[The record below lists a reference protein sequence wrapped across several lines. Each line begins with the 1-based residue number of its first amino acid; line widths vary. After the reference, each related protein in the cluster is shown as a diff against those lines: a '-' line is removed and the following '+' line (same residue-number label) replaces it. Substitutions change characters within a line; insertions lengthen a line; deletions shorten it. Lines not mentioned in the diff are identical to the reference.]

1 MRVSPGVRQRV
12 LVGGLAGALAAL
24 FAVSIGSGPAALPL
38 LPSLVELVRDDPG
51 VAALILGEIRLP
63 RALLA
68 VAIGASLGLAGAAL
82 QGLLRNPLA
91 DPGIIGVSSS
101 AALGVVLVLYFGIG
115 QLAAWTL
122 PAAGMVGA
130 GAAVAGILLLAGR
143 GSSILTVIL
152 AGVAINAFAGA
163 LTSLAINLAP
173 SPFAIVEI
181 VFWLLGSLADRSFEH
196 VWLALPPT
204 LLGWLLLLSTRRGLD
219 ALPPAAE
226 DEPGQGQGHH
236 HTHPRQEGIQGGAG
250 LDGAQVGAHRH
261 LVAVPEQAQL
271 AVEQL
276 QPAAGLRGDE
286 PQGLVRVVRAPLR
299 RVDGA
304 GPDRLQLQALPL
316 GPLAHVGR
324 TVGPGVGPLVE
335 APAPL
340 EGHGTALHDL
350 VARQVRGQGQHH
362 GQGHLRQPPAS
373 LPPPHPPGGGR
384 RQQDRIGPGHGQQAE
399 QRPGGDRRPGG

>member
-1 MRVSPGVRQRV
+1 MRVGPGVPQPL
-12 LVGGLAGALAAL
+12 LVGGLAAALAAL

-38 LPSLVELVRDDPG
+38 WPSLVELIRDDPG

-68 VAIGASLGLAGAAL
+68 VTIGASLGLAGAAL

-115 QLAAWTL
+115 RLAVWTL

-152 AGVAINAFAGA
+152 AGVAVNAFAGA

-219 ALPPAAE
+219 ALTLGEDAAASLGARLE
-226 DEPGQGQGHH
+226 RVRLVVVVGTACCIGAGVAVAGAIGFVGLVVPHLLRPLVGHEPGRLLV
-236 HTHPRQEGIQGGAG
+236 PSALGGA
-250 LDGAQVGAHRH
+250 L
-261 LVAVPEQAQL
+261 LLL
-271 AVEQL
+271 A
-276 QPAAGLRGDE
+276 ADTAI
-286 PQGLVRVVRAPLR
+286 RA
-299 RVDGA
+299 
-304 GPDRLQLQALPL
+304 
-316 GPLAHVGR
+316 
-324 TVGPGVGPLVE
+324 
-335 APAPL
+335 
-340 EGHGTALHDL
+340 GTAGAELKLGVVTALIGAPFFLHL
-350 VARQVRGQGQHH
+350 IVRTRG
-362 GQGHLRQPPAS
+362 LAT
-373 LPPPHPPGGGR
+373 
-384 RQQDRIGPGHGQQAE
+384 
-399 QRPGGDRRPGG
+399 

>member
-1 MRVSPGVRQRV
+1 MRVGPGVRQPL
-12 LVGGLAGALAAL
+12 LVGGLAAALAAL

-38 LPSLVELVRDDPG
+38 WPSLVELVRDDPG

-68 VAIGASLGLAGAAL
+68 VTIGASLGLAGAAL

-115 QLAAWTL
+115 RLAVWTL

-152 AGVAINAFAGA
+152 AGVAVNAFAGA

-204 LLGWLLLLSTRRGLD
+204 LLGWLLLLSARRGLD
-219 ALPPAAE
+219 ALTLGEDAAASL
-226 DEPGQGQGHH
+226 
-236 HTHPRQEGIQGGAG
+236 GARLG
-250 LDGAQVGAHRH
+250 R
-261 LVAVPEQAQL
+261 
-271 AVEQL
+271 
-276 QPAAGLRGDE
+276 
-286 PQGLVRVVRAPLR
+286 VRVVVVVGTACCI
-299 RVDGA
+299 GA
-304 GPDRLQLQALPL
+304 GVAVA
-316 GPLAHVGR
+316 GAIGFVGLVVPHLLR
-324 TVGPGVGPLVE
+324 PLV
-335 APAPL
+335 
-340 EGHGTALHDL
+340 GHEPGRLLVPSALGGALLLLAADTAIRAGTAGAELKLGVVTALIGAPFFLHL
-350 VARQVRGQGQHH
+350 IVRTRG
-362 GQGHLRQPPAS
+362 LAT
-373 LPPPHPPGGGR
+373 
-384 RQQDRIGPGHGQQAE
+384 
-399 QRPGGDRRPGG
+399 

>member
-1 MRVSPGVRQRV
+1 MRVGPGVRQRV
-12 LVGGLAGALAAL
+12 LVGGLAAALAAL

-38 LPSLVELVRDDPG
+38 LPSLAELVRDDPG

-68 VAIGASLGLAGAAL
+68 MVIGASLGLAGAAL

-115 QLAAWTL
+115 RLAAWTL

-204 LLGWLLLLSTRRGLD
+204 LLGWVLLLSTRRGLD
-219 ALPPAAE
+219 ALTLGEDAAVSLGARLGRVRLVVVVGTACCVGAGVAVAGAIGFVGLVVPHLLRPLVGH
-226 DEPGQGQGHH
+226 EPGRLLV
-236 HTHPRQEGIQGGAG
+236 PSALGGA
-250 LDGAQVGAHRH
+250 L
-261 LVAVPEQAQL
+261 LLL
-271 AVEQL
+271 A
-276 QPAAGLRGDE
+276 ADTAI
-286 PQGLVRVVRAPLR
+286 RA
-299 RVDGA
+299 
-304 GPDRLQLQALPL
+304 
-316 GPLAHVGR
+316 
-324 TVGPGVGPLVE
+324 
-335 APAPL
+335 
-340 EGHGTALHDL
+340 GTAGAELKLGVVTALIGAPFFLHL
-350 VARQVRGQGQHH
+350 IVRTRA
-362 GQGHLRQPPAS
+362 LAT
-373 LPPPHPPGGGR
+373 
-384 RQQDRIGPGHGQQAE
+384 
-399 QRPGGDRRPGG
+399 